1 MKNFIQLFRRVFLDN
16 ISKSLSGVRRSPPNY
31 KFPWF
36 PNTQAQ
42 AQANKLPKMP
52 TIQEAEQDRQRLED
66 KVHELVDKLESKKGP
81 NEIRVPQEAVI
92 KSKAE
97 KDASAAL
104 EKLAIKEEEQ
114 KKTAGSVGD
123 KPATDA
129 TGKKATEKSKGG
141 KGGASKEPVV
151 EKPIDV
157 SRLDLRIGKIVEVDR
172 HPDADALYVEKID
185 CGDPTGPRTVISGL
199 VKHVPIE
206 EMRDRLVVVLCNLK
220 PAKMRGILSEA
231 MVMCA
236 STPDKVELLKPPEN
250 VKPGDRV
257 VFDKYPGEPD
267 AQLNPKKKIW
277 EQVAPDIKT
286 SDDGVALYKDCEFK
300 VATNPEGKFTSNL
313 KNVQIR

>member
-1 MKNFIQLFRRVFLDN
+1 M
-16 ISKSLSGVRRSPPNY
+16 
-31 KFPWF
+31 
-36 PNTQAQ
+36 
-42 AQANKLPKMP
+42 
-52 TIQEAEQDRQRLED
+52 EE

-81 NEIRVPQEAVI
+81 NEIKVPKEAVM

-97 KDASAAL
+97 KDATAAL

-114 KKTAGSVGD
+114 KKEATSAGD
-123 KPATDA
+123 KPSTAA
-129 TGKKATEKSKGG
+129 SGKKTAEKTKGG
-141 KGGASKEPVV
+141 KGAASKEPVV
-151 EKPIDV
+151 EKPVDV
-157 SRLDLRIGKIVEVDR
+157 SRLDLRIGKIVEVDK
-172 HPDADALYVEKID
+172 HPDADTLYLEKID
-185 CGDPTGPRTVISGL
+185 CGDTTGPRTVISGL

-286 SDDGVALYKDCEFK
+286 NDDGVAIYKDCEFK
-300 VATNPEGKFTSNL
+300 VASNLDGKFTSNL